1 MRIVLGLEYRGV
13 GFCGWQSQPQGC
25 GVQDA
30 LEAAVSAIAG
40 AKTAVVAAGRTDT
53 GVHAAFQAAHFDV
66 DVARPLSAWVRGVN
80 SHLPPGVAVLWA
92 REVGADFHARFAAT
106 ERGYRYVL
114 LNHPVRTGLHEG
126 LVGWHHRPLDAERM
140 NAAAGRLLGRHD
152 FSAFR
157 AAECQAK
164 TPVKELRLARIERRG
179 DYLLCDFRAD
189 GFLHHMVRN
198 LMGCLIQV
206 GAGAQPP
213 DWLREVLEG
222 RDRSRAAP
230 TFDAAGLYL
239 THIRYPAHFALPESS
254 ERWPFAA

>member
-1 MRIVLGLEYRGV
+1 MRIVLGLEYCGI

-40 AKTAVVAAGRTDT
+40 EKAIVTAAGRTDT
-53 GVHAAFQAAHFDV
+53 GVHAAFQVAHFDTP
-66 DVARPLSAWVRGVN
+66 AQRPLTAWVRGVN
-80 SHLPPGVAVLWA
+80 SHLPSGVAVLWA
-92 REVGADFHARFAAT
+92 REVGGDFHARFAAT
-106 ERGYRYVL
+106 QRGYRYVL
-114 LNHPVRTGLHEG
+114 LNHPVRPALNHGLI
-126 LVGWHHRPLDAERM
+126 GWHHRPLDAEAM
-140 NAAAGRLLGRHD
+140 NRAATHLIGRHD

-164 TPVKELRLARIERRG
+164 SPIKELRLAQIERRG
-179 DYLLCDFRAD
+179 DFLLCDFRAD

-198 LMGCLIQV
+198 LMGCLVHI
-206 GAGAQPP
+206 GAGMQSPE
-213 DWLREVLEG
+213 WMHEILQS
-222 RDRSRAAP
+222 RDRTLAAP

-254 ERWPFAA
+254 ERWPFA

>member
-1 MRIVLGLEYRGV
+1 MRIAIGLEYRGV

-164 TPVKELRLARIERRG
+164 TPVKELRLARIERR
-179 DYLLCDFRAD
+179 DFRAD

-198 LMGCLIQV
+198 LMGGLIQV